1 MDLADFDRDAV
12 LASFLV
18 ESEEGLYT
26 MEQALV
32 QMESNP
38 SDPELLPSIFRVAHS
53 LKGNATSL
61 GLNELAGFAHVVE
74 DLLDVFREQQALPS
88 VDLISLLLKAVDEL
102 RVMVSAAKAGSQPLT
117 AKQQKIRKEIAQE
130 VEKRSKRILSPSG
143 ARESSSAA
151 KIDTL
156 PGASP
161 RTLRADV
168 DKLDHMLDLTGEIV
182 IAQGRIRQMIE
193 KLSTEQGRT
202 LLEMHREAE
211 RLYMDLQNEVM
222 SIRMVPVGPLFR
234 QYVRSVRDLARSHG
248 KMVRLEVIGGDVE
261 VDTTVLEQLKDPLL
275 HLLRNAVDHGLE
287 TPADRE
293 SQGKNPCGVIRL
305 SAAHSGGNIIVKLQD
320 DGAGFDR
327 ARILEKAK
335 RLGLLS
341 GKDKDK
347 NELSDQDLY
356 DLVFQAG
363 FSTAE
368 SVTDLSGRGVGLDVV
383 RRNIEVLRGTAEIS
397 STAGKGST
405 ITIRLPLTLAIIEGF
420 SVRVGNETF
429 IVPLEHVTECTE
441 LPAEQRSPEA
451 SGILSLRGNAV
462 PYVRLRHIFSV
473 AGETPKRENVVV
485 VKINEFHAGIAVDE
499 LLGGMQT
506 VVKPLGRAFR
516 ALSGIAGSTVLGD
529 GRVGLIIDVPALL
542 RGVMQSALQAQA

>member
-18 ESEEGLYT
+18 ESEEGLDT

-61 GLNELAGFAHVVE
+61 GLSELAGFAHVVE

-88 VDLISLLLKAVDEL
+88 ADLISLLLKAVDEL
-102 RVMVSAAKAGSQPLT
+102 RAMVSAAKAGSQPLT

-130 VEKRSKRILSPSG
+130 VEKRSKRILASSG
-143 ARESSSAA
+143 TRGESGPAARM
-151 KIDTL
+151 DTL
-156 PGASP
+156 PGAKA

-182 IAQGRIRQMIE
+182 IAQGRLRQMIE
-193 KLSTEQGRT
+193 NLGTEHGRA

-211 RLYMDLQNEVM
+211 RLYMDLQSEVM
-222 SIRMVPVGPLFR
+222 SIRMVPIGPLFR
-234 QYVRSVRDLARSHG
+234 QFVRSVRDLARSHG
-248 KMVRLEVIGGDVE
+248 KMARLEVVGGDVE

-287 TPADRE
+287 KPADRE

-327 ARILEKAK
+327 ARILDKAK
-335 RLGLLS
+335 RVGLLS
-341 GKDKDK
+341 GNNT
-347 NELSDQDLY
+347 NELRDQDLY

-383 RRNIEVLRGTAEIS
+383 RRNIDILRGTTEIS
-397 STAGKGST
+397 SIAGKGST

-420 SVRVGNETF
+420 SVRVGSETF

-451 SGILSLRGNAV
+451 SGILMLRGTAV
-462 PYVRLRHIFSV
+462 PYVRLRRIFSV

-485 VKINEFHAGIAVDE
+485 VKINKFHAGIAVDE
-499 LLGGMQT
+499 LLGDMQT

-516 ALSGIAGSTVLGD
+516 AVPGIAGSTVLGD
-529 GRVGLIIDVPALL
+529 GRVGLIIDVPTLL

>member
-151 KIDTL
+151 KMDTL

-193 KLSTEQGRT
+193 KLGTEQGRT

-305 SAAHSGGNIIVKLQD
+305 TAAHSGGNIIVKLQD

-335 RLGLLS
+335 RLGLVS
-341 GKDKDK
+341 GSE
-347 NELSDQDLY
+347 ELRDSDIY
-356 DLVFQAG
+356 ALVFQAG

-383 RRNIEVLRGTAEIS
+383 RRNIDILRGTVEIS
-397 STAGKGST
+397 STAGEGSI

-420 SVRVGNETF
+420 SVRVGAETF

-451 SGILSLRGNAV
+451 SGILSLRGTAV
-462 PYVRLRHIFSV
+462 PFVRLRRMF
-473 AGETPKRENVVV
+473 G
-485 VKINEFHAGIAVDE
+485 
-499 LLGGMQT
+499 
-506 VVKPLGRAFR
+506 
-516 ALSGIAGSTVLGD
+516 
-529 GRVGLIIDVPALL
+529 VG
-542 RGVMQSALQAQA
+542 

>member
-18 ESEEGLYT
+18 ESEEGLDV

-61 GLNELAGFAHVVE
+61 ELSELAGFAHVVE
-74 DLLDVFREQQALPS
+74 DLLDVFREQQAVPS
-88 VDLISLLLKAVDEL
+88 AELISLLLKAVDEL
-102 RVMVSAAKAGSQPLT
+102 RAMVSTAKAGPHALT
-117 AKQQKIRKEIAQE
+117 PAQQKIRKEIARE
-130 VEKRSKRILSPSG
+130 VEKRSKRIVTTGG
-143 ARESSSAA
+143 AAGESSSAA
-151 KIDTL
+151 RMDML
-156 PGASP
+156 PGANH

-168 DKLDHMLDLTGEIV
+168 DKLDHMLNLTGEIV
-182 IAQGRIRQMIE
+182 IAQGRLRQMIE
-193 KLSTEQGRT
+193 KLGTEQGRA

-211 RLYMDLQNEVM
+211 RLYMDLQSEVM

-234 QYVRSVRDLARSHG
+234 QFVRSVRDLAKSHG
-248 KMVRLEVIGGDVE
+248 KLARLEVIGGDVE

-287 TPADRE
+287 KPAVRE

-305 SAAHSGGNIIVKLQD
+305 TAAHSGGNIIVKLQD

-327 ARILEKAK
+327 ARILDKAK

-341 GKDKDK
+341 DRD
-347 NELSDQDLY
+347 ELRDQDLY

-383 RRNIEVLRGTAEIS
+383 RRNIDTLRGTAEIS

-420 SVRVGNETF
+420 SVRVGSETF

-441 LPAEQRSPEA
+441 LPAHQRSPEA
-451 SGILSLRGNAV
+451 SGILSLRGTAV
-462 PYVRLRHIFSV
+462 PYVRLRRMFSV
-473 AGETPKRENVVV
+473 SGDAPKRENIVV

-499 LLGGMQT
+499 LLGGMQA

-516 ALSGIAGSTVLGD
+516 AVPGIAGSTVLGD
-529 GRVGLIIDVPALL
+529 GRVGLIIDVPSLL
-542 RGVMQSALQAQA
+542 REVMQSTLQAQA